1 MPTTRATIILN
12 SPDLTSDALNLESTA
27 TLTKAGSPRLGLTD
41 TSGLARKTTTAT
53 STITLFDGADY
64 TDNMAGKIYIKNL
77 SETASE
83 FITIFMNSEKI
94 GHLYAGDWA
103 FLPYAADADTNDF
116 KYVPSVSTSLTVEY
130 MLIYE

>member
-1 MPTTRATIILN
+1 MPTTTATISL
-12 SPDLTSDALNLESTA
+12 SSRDLTSDELSLTSTA

-41 TSGLARKTTTAT
+41 TSGLARKTTTSTA
-53 STITLFDGADY
+53 TITLFDGADY

-77 SETASE
+77 STTASE
-83 FITIFMNSEKI
+83 YITIFMNSEKI

-116 KYVPSVSTSLTVEY
+116 KYVPSVGTSLTVEY
-130 MLIYE
+130 ILIYE

>member
-1 MPTTRATIILN
+1 MATITATFSLD
-12 SPDLTSDALNLESTA
+12 SADLTSDPLTLRTSAI
-27 TLTKAGSPRLGLTD
+27 LTKAGTVVGMTD
-41 TSGLARKTTTAT
+41 ATGLARKTTTAT
-53 STITLFDGADY
+53 DTITLFDGADY

-77 SETASE
+77 STIASE

-94 GHLYAGDWA
+94 GRLYAGDFA

-130 MLIYE
+130 ILIHE

>member
-1 MPTTRATIILN
+1 MPTTTATL
-12 SPDLTSDALNLESTA
+12 SLSSVDLTSDELSLTSTA

-41 TSGLARKTTTAT
+41 TTGLARKTTT
-53 STITLFDGADY
+53 STAAITLFDGADY

-77 SETASE
+77 STTASE
-83 FITIFMNSEKI
+83 YITIFMNSEKI

-130 MLIYE
+130 ILIYE